1 MSFSTWLYFSF
12 VLLSIFV
19 HEKTCWT
26 KQSESQLQT
35 HRSKEAQEI
44 NEWII
49 QYSKNQIQI
58 QYIRPKK
65 QLKSSSSHFE
75 SLFFMIC
82 FQKWAQSGTSL
93 TSLRRNRPIQSLNPC
108 KFASISSSNGTKAM
122 PTTSQIP
129 RWQVGWNTL
138 PPIMVQSKMGVS
150 PIGSLPFKYCA
161 IFHFQLWGKEEVY
174 NWYYTF
180 GGKSSKPSYLFKGLC
195 WFPGGSSTHASCFF
209 FGIEPG

>member
-1 MSFSTWLYFSF
+1 M
-12 VLLSIFV
+12 
-19 HEKTCWT
+19 
-26 KQSESQLQT
+26 
-35 HRSKEAQEI
+35 
-44 NEWII
+44 
-49 QYSKNQIQI
+49 I
-58 QYIRPKK
+58 QYIRPQKQLK

-174 NWYYTF
+174 TNPLEENHQNPATFLRGYVGSLEEVTQTRLVLLYTH
-180 GGKSSKPSYLFKGLC
+180 LLVD
-195 WFPGGSSTHASCFF
+195 
-209 FGIEPG
+209 GIYEWN